1 MALMEHKSIIAAVAD
16 GTPATCQCLFQGN
29 VQRVSASLFQGSQ
42 LGGLRVAF
50 FFLNEKRKKEK
61 RTWPSMFDFA
71 LSVPLE
77 RSFCSFSMA
86 TFNFDDFKLSGAPP
100 FH

>member
-16 GTPATCQCLFQGN
+16 GTPATCQCLFQGS

-50 FFLNEKRKKEK
+50 FFLERKKKERK
-61 RTWPSMFDFA
+61 KNLAIRVRLCTFSSSRKKFLQFQYGDFQ
-71 LSVPLE
+71 L
-77 RSFCSFSMA
+77 
-86 TFNFDDFKLSGAPP
+86 
-100 FH
+100 